1 MSFRSLTS
9 FVCILALTYSV
20 AGQAPSQPT
29 IWASKPDVAGFEKI
43 VNDRLAAAQ
52 TTIDQ
57 ITSVKGARTIDNTLA
72 PYDETIQQ
80 INASLYLS
88 ALVQQVHPDATF
100 RDHATKMVRKASV
113 AQTALALNHDKV
125 SRCLPGRQIQ
135 QERRSSASG

>member
-1 MSFRSLTS
+1 MSFGSLKS
-9 FVCILALTYSV
+9 LVVVVILISQVV
-20 AGQAPSQPT
+20 AQAPSQPT

-52 TTIDQ
+52 TAIDQ

-72 PYDETIQQ
+72 PYDETIRQ

-100 RDHATKMVRKASV
+100 R
-113 AQTALALNHDKV
+113 
-125 SRCLPGRQIQ
+125 
-135 QERRSSASG
+135 